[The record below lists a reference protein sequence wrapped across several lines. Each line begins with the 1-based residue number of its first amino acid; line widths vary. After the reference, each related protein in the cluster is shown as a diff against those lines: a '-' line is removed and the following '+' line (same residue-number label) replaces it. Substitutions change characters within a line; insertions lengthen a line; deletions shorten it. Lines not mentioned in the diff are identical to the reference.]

1 MHVHVDQPGTRW
13 VALMTLG
20 ATSKFVVDNA
30 LKCERCFT
38 RSSLPKHKSL
48 RIVPNLSRG
57 GTGGGKGQAKKWHSF
72 ACPSCN
78 EIDLRSGDVLLFFG
92 DPATGVA
99 HGSLDTVRMMIEE
112 EEEEEEEE
120 AEEERDGGSRA
131 GGPGGLPAWCD
142 NVRVSCQYR
151 LTTTYGVTRSSW
163 TIPKN
168 KEAK

>member
-1 MHVHVDQPGTRW
+1 M
-13 VALMTLG
+13 L
-20 ATSKFVVDNA
+20 FI
-30 LKCERCFT
+30 E
-38 RSSLPKHKSL
+38 
-48 RIVPNLSRG
+48 
-57 GTGGGKGQAKKWHSF
+57 GTGAGKGQAKKWHSF

-92 DPATGVA
+92 DPAAGVA
-99 HGSLDTVRMMIEE
+99 HGSLDTVRMKEE

-120 AEEERDGGSRA
+120 GGDDGSMAA

-168 KEAK
+168 KKTK